1 LSFKPQDTRPQ
12 PEGYSIG
19 GWPRELREQY
29 LKQWHDEH
37 PKTAALASQV
47 DDEGETYAAPPGYS
61 DTVDH
66 EANFF
71 NAVRTRKPVTENEMF
86 GNHAAI
92 ACHLANFAYFNQ
104 DVAVWDGAAKKIVK
118 G

>member
-1 LSFKPQDTRPQ
+1 M
-12 PEGYSIG
+12 
-19 GWPRELREQY
+19 
-29 LKQWHDEH
+29 DEE
-37 PKTAALASQV
+37 
-47 DDEGETYAAPPGYS
+47 DETYAAPRGYS

-71 NAVRTRKPVTENEMF
+71 NAVRTRKPVAENEIF

-92 ACHLANFAYFNQ
+92 GCHLSNFAYFNKSA
-104 DVAVWDGAAKKIVK
+104 AVWDAAAKKIVK